1 MIPKLIAV
9 DPGVKKCAIAVF
21 DDSHLTDAFYVTT
34 THHDI
39 AAGAAE
45 MVEQMLA
52 HADDFQ
58 VRVVIER
65 PQIYAGSKA
74 KGNPNDLLDLSFVA
88 GTFNAV
94 MDRASAAYLPAEWK
108 GQVPKLIHHKR
119 LGEFFEENADVYE
132 TKVWQRI
139 SKLKKDHDLRDAVG
153 LGLFHLTL
161 VGKGGIS
168 K

>member
-1 MIPKLIAV
+1 MSYLVAI

-21 DDSHLTDAFYVTT
+21 GEGCLTNAFYVTT
-34 THHDI
+34 KQTHV
-39 AAGAAE
+39 AEGANE
-45 MVEQMLA
+45 MVNQMLE
-52 HADDFQ
+52 
-58 VRVVIER
+58 RVDNFDLRIVIER

-94 MDRASAAYLPAEWK
+94 MDRASAAYLPAQWK
-108 GQVPKLIHHKR
+108 GQVPKEIHHKR
-119 LGEFFEENADVYE
+119 LSEYFEAHGTVDEMG
-132 TKVWQRI
+132 VWTNI
-139 SKLKKDHDLRDAVG
+139 NKLKKDHDLRDAVG
-153 LGLFHLTL
+153 LGLFHLDI